1 MSSSTKQIQEL
12 TARVVQLEELVK
24 KLTDPQE
31 EAMDRVVQSTKPKET
46 KIKETKKPK
55 KDGPTLN
62 KDGTPR
68 KKPKM
73 SGYRLFCAS
82 TRAEAKEILEKEN
95 DAKVSPG
102 MVVAKLG
109 EMWKELDEEE
119 RQVWKDDAEEVEK
132 EKQDEE
138 VLDAESDED

>member
-24 KLTDPQE
+24 KMTDSKE
-31 EAMDRVVQSTKPKET
+31 EAMDRVVQSTESKA
-46 KIKETKKPK
+46 TKKPK

-82 TRAEAKEILEKEN
+82 TRAEAKEILEQEN
-95 DAKVSPG
+95 GAKVSPS

-132 EKQDEE
+132 DKQDVGVEN
-138 VLDAESDED
+138 DED

>member
-1 MSSSTKQIQEL
+1 MSSSTKKIQEL
-12 TARVVQLEELVK
+12 TARIVQLEELVK
-24 KLTDPQE
+24 KLTDSQE
-31 EAMDRVVQSTKPKET
+31 EAMGRVVQSTKPKAT
-46 KIKETKKPK
+46 K

-82 TRAEAKEILEKEN
+82 TRVEAKEILKQ
-95 DAKVSPG
+95 DQGPKVSPS

-109 EMWKELDEEE
+109 EMWKELGEDE
-119 RQVWKDDAEEVEK
+119 RQVWKDDADEVEK
-132 EKQDEE
+132 DKQDAE
-138 VLDAESDED
+138 VLDVESDED

>member
-1 MSSSTKQIQEL
+1 MSSSAKQIQEL

-24 KLTDPQE
+24 KLTDSQE
-31 EAMDRVVQSTKPKET
+31 EATDRVVESTEPKA
-46 KIKETKKPK
+46 TKKPK
-55 KDGPTLN
+55 KDGPTMN
-62 KDGTPR
+62 KNGQPR

-82 TRAEAKEILEKEN
+82 TRAEAREILELEN
-95 DAKVSPG
+95 DAKVSSG

-119 RQVWKDDAEEVEK
+119 RQVWKDDAQEVEK
-132 EKQDEE
+132 EKQDED
-138 VLDAESDED
+138 VLDAKSDED

>member
-24 KLTDPQE
+24 KLTGSHE
-31 EAMDRVVQSTKPKET
+31 EATDRVVESTEPKA
-46 KIKETKKPK
+46 TKKPK
-55 KDGPTLN
+55 KDGPTMN
-62 KDGTPR
+62 KNGMPR

-73 SGYRLFCAS
+73 SGYRLFCAA
-82 TRAEAKEILEKEN
+82 TRAEAREILEKEN

-119 RQVWKDDAEEVEK
+119 RQVWKDDAQEFEK

-138 VLDAESDED
+138 VLVVESDEN

>member
-1 MSSSTKQIQEL
+1 MSSSATKIQEL

-24 KLTDPQE
+24 KLTDSQE
-31 EAMDRVVQSTKPKET
+31 EAMDRVVQSTEPKA
-46 KIKETKKPK
+46 TKKPK

-82 TRAEAKEILEKEN
+82 TRAEAKEILELEN
-95 DAKVSPG
+95 GAKASPG

-109 EMWKELDEEE
+109 EMWKDLDEDE
-119 RQVWKDDAEEVEK
+119 RQVWRDDADEVEK
-132 EKQDEE
+132 DKQDAE
-138 VLDAESDED
+138 VLDVESDED